1 MMALC
6 TSSSNAAIPAQREF
20 CNKMGVPSDISGI
33 VLPMGATM
41 HMDGGCIATVT
52 KIYLICILFH
62 IPWNTVSIFALAIF
76 FSRFIGNGY
85 FFCSRRRGIGSAMIV
100 SMLGLPP
107 EAMGILILVGTLVD
121 PLGTMINSTG
131 DSVVSFLIA
140 RILEGSNWMTR
151 HI

>member
-1 MMALC
+1 MYCYGNEDLPYMHSFSYTLEYGEYFCLSHFLAVLSA
-6 TSSSNAAIPAQREF
+6 TAISS
-20 CNKMGVPSDISGI
+20 VPGG
-33 VLPMGATM
+33 GA
-41 HMDGGCIATVT
+41 
-52 KIYLICILFH
+52 
-62 IPWNTVSIFALAIF
+62 
-76 FSRFIGNGY
+76 
-85 FFCSRRRGIGSAMIV
+85 IGSAMIV

>member
-1 MMALC
+1 MHSFSYTLEYGEYFCLSHFLAVLSA
-6 TSSSNAAIPAQREF
+6 TAISS
-20 CNKMGVPSDISGI
+20 VPGG
-33 VLPMGATM
+33 GA
-41 HMDGGCIATVT
+41 
-52 KIYLICILFH
+52 
-62 IPWNTVSIFALAIF
+62 
-76 FSRFIGNGY
+76 
-85 FFCSRRRGIGSAMIV
+85 IGSAMIV